1 MLSIFIGIGLSAACG
16 FRVFVPLLGISLA
29 SLTGHL
35 ELAPGFEWIGSPLA
49 LIAFSTATLL
59 EIAAYY
65 IPLVDNFLD
74 TIATPGAIL
83 AGTIIT
89 ASLMGD
95 SSPFFKWS
103 LAVIGGGGS
112 AGIVQG
118 GMVLLRGTS
127 SASTGGMGNPVVSTI
142 ELVSSIVTTFL
153 AIILPVLA
161 IILVF
166 FILFSFLKKLIGL
179 FFRKKAI

>member
-1 MLSIFIGIGLSAACG
+1 MDNVLSIFIGIGLSAACG

-95 SSPFFKWS
+95 S
-103 LAVIGGGGS
+103 
-112 AGIVQG
+112 
-118 GMVLLRGTS
+118 
-127 SASTGGMGNPVVSTI
+127 
-142 ELVSSIVTTFL
+142 
-153 AIILPVLA
+153 
-161 IILVF
+161 
-166 FILFSFLKKLIGL
+166 
-179 FFRKKAI
+179 